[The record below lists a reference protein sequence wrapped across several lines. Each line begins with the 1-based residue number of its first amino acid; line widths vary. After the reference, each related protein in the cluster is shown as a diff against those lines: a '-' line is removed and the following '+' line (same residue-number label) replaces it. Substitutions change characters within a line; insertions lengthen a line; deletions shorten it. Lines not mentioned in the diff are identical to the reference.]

1 MDIIDPFDPQGGI
14 VDPLD
19 AAPPPKRKVGAG
31 EAFARELGGAYAD
44 TGNMLGMAA
53 GGVARIGDTIR
64 NLFTGRDETTA
75 QDWVFKNVV
84 DDITRNAVD
93 YYRLKGDEE
102 YTGTG
107 AQTAAVGGRLAGI
120 IQQAIAASPAG
131 SLSGTGPLL
140 SAAARARAPVEAL
153 KIAAPAIARGGVSA
167 APSFAI
173 PSATTRA
180 QDLIDAGVDEDTVLE
195 SFGVN
200 VAGNTAMGALPVS
213 APGGI
218 FTRALTGAGL
228 NAGAGAATRGAEAE
242 ILGDEY
248 SDLAQQPGDGAALE
262 AGIGAVMAALFG
274 GRGMPSVQRVDDALT
289 GMTDTRNARAQ
300 QLEGFNQAYD
310 NAQEAEAA
318 QAELAKRAAPFMP
331 ILEAHGVKLD
341 DPRARVMI
349 DRLEQRLASQQPQG
363 EQTPIIA
370 GEQAGDAFVADQG
383 ALAGRAE
390 AEARDAGQVTP
401 NRQETLE
408 RTIRS
413 QGLEPDQAEEAF
425 NIANLRQN
433 RADADLATRDEL
445 APDYQAGNAAA
456 TGGRMDAGIR
466 NVTLLDAKFQGKRPI
481 AGEAVTVVGTN
492 GKNVIIED
500 SAGNQREVSASRLS
514 DVQIPANARMA
525 QDFVQRSSEPPR
537 GVGVETMQGEKMPR
551 RSTDRIAG
559 DVIGG
564 RTTPLADPYAPAARP
579 PAGDVTAEQQPR
591 QPRGV
596 NGPRQ
601 GETIDMQEAPRSQK
615 LISAAGKIRE
625 AANETTGA
633 EQRKLLAQAD
643 RMEAQAQKLQATEAK
658 GQPARPDA
666 KQAQAND
673 PLTDRIA
680 GNRDLLQAY
689 LPDMDWSEQG
699 GRIIRDPQTNEVTGR
714 TQWVPRDPD
723 IDAARVSSG
732 ASYNTMRKAVEKA
745 LAGDKL
751 NAKERRTVEAVMDV
765 FDQLRA
771 SSAEYEAAKARE
783 LDAEI
788 PELNRML
795 NEWADDYR
803 STNDEDYTAAENRE
817 EQSAGARA
825 YEPGADDQDIPAAA
839 SRGEDGQGADRQAGR
854 ASGAAEREGAAQ
866 ERPQAEL
873 QREGVD
879 RSGST
884 QSARVQRDVGTEEQR
899 DLLGDNTASRQA
911 AADAERA
918 KDTKRN
924 SGNSDSSDF
933 TLTGSDRPA
942 DQAAARGARDLF
954 DEQPKV
960 RKLQHEMTLDEFVEQ
975 QKDFWR
981 AKGMD
986 ISQYPDDFTPEAMA
1000 QSHLDFIETALEE
1013 GKTVPKDILDRH
1025 DIDPKEHPLAY
1036 ELKTGEKPP
1045 VSKYDAAFEKLDEL
1059 DLDPELKK
1067 SQVRALANQL
1077 LKDGAINEG
1086 DYKGVDAALRDKD
1099 MAAEDALG
1107 ELRNSVLF
1115 NSEVGG
1121 MGKLYSF
1128 PGMLFD
1134 AEMWG
1139 KLAKDAGFATKKL
1152 TQAVQAGL
1160 GWGRDDAAWWIKGIK
1175 RSTDLVTQAKDPR
1188 KREAMGNLARQLGR
1202 NVFQAYGA
1210 RVNTLAELSGSST
1223 FKSLIRNLY
1232 TVAGDRTGS
1241 DLGLEH
1247 RQEVAFASREKA
1259 YVKQLDRLDQ
1269 MIKDGKLTNDV
1280 WPRIA
1285 DMVRNPSRVTKGTP
1299 VGDAALAIRAFF
1311 DDTLKYMRESGVDVG
1326 EVREGYYPR
1335 EFDVSAIQKAPEKFK
1350 KALAQAYTE
1359 NGVSADEA
1367 PLMADDMYASLVVG
1381 RESLFQSAVGKSRAP
1396 FLKGR
1401 VFNKGVDKAEH
1412 PLNQFLISDPRVSL
1426 PSYLQ
1431 RAVRRAEL
1439 SRFMKD
1445 SVEQIIA
1452 DTKGKERSPALQRHI
1467 DAAEDVP
1474 GDSLENWQVI
1484 RQKLLDD
1491 NVHEAAIDELA
1502 DYINTI
1508 TGMKGSTGALAAG
1521 TSWIRTLTTMALL
1534 EKATLSS
1541 LGETLMPAI
1550 RSGNILDLHR
1560 SVATTL
1566 KALIRRNSSD
1576 IKQLTELA
1584 EDLGIVSST
1593 INDVVMAN
1601 RWGGG
1606 DFQSTEQNRILS
1618 NNFRMT
1624 GLTQWTDATRL
1635 SGVRI
1640 GQTFIRR
1647 MAKQAQTGSKLAA
1660 DNLAEL
1666 GVPKAKAKEFAEWL
1680 LKNSD
1685 GLLGADQ
1692 VREAPADMR
1701 QLYMR
1706 ALQKFDYQTIMRPNK
1721 STRPRWASDGIGAMI
1736 FQLQSYNYAFFE
1748 NVWKR
1753 GINNAYE
1760 AVVNPN
1766 RYSNFERLK
1775 LAAPLLMM
1783 PTLVAAQA
1791 AIGELRDALLGDPE
1805 KKKTT
1810 QEKVFTAISRG
1821 VPIAPIDPLF
1831 NVITGAR
1838 FNRTASEVL
1847 AGASLGTLGKAVDAN
1862 VKKYAKNSENTN
1874 TAERAAA
1881 KANYDAFLEPAA
1893 AIVLANLYA
1902 EAPLAAKVAIAGAR
1916 QVAGSGHFRE
1926 EAFVEPMAGPAKQ
1939 RGSSSQSPTY

>member
-1 MDIIDPFDPQGGI
+1 MADIIDPFDPHGGI
-14 VDPLD
+14 VDPFD
-19 AAPPPKRKVGAG
+19 APLPPKRKVGAG
-31 EAFARELGGAYAD
+31 EGFVRELGGAYAD

-93 YYRLKGDEE
+93 YYRLKDDEE
-102 YTGTG
+102 YAGTG

-120 IQQAIAASPAG
+120 IQQAIAASPSGA
-131 SLSGTGPLL
+131 LTGTGPLL
-140 SAAARARAPVEAL
+140 SAAARAGAPLEAV
-153 KIAAPAIARGGVSA
+153 KIAAPAIARGAVGT
-167 APSFAI
+167 APSFAL
-173 PSATTRA
+173 PAATTRA
-180 QDLIDAGVDEDTVLE
+180 QDLIDAGVDGDTVMDT
-195 SFGVN
+195 FGVN
-200 VAGNTAMGALPVS
+200 VAGNTLMGALPVS
-213 APGGI
+213 APGSI
-218 FTRALTGAGL
+218 LTRALTGAGM
-228 NAGAGAATRGAEAE
+228 NAAAGAATRAAEGAA
-242 ILGDEY
+242 LGDEY
-248 SDLAQQPGDGAALE
+248 ADLAQAPDEGLAME
-262 AGIGAVMAALFG
+262 AGLGAVLATLFG
-274 GRGMPSVQRVDDALT
+274 GRGAPAVQRMDDALT
-289 GMTDTRNARAQ
+289 GRTADRANRQQ
-300 QLEGFNQAYD
+300 QLSRFTEAFDNTQA
-310 NAQEAEAA
+310 AQEAEA
-318 QAELAKRAAPFMP
+318 ELAQRAAPFMS
-331 ILEAHGVKLD
+331 ILEANGVKLS
-341 DPRARVMI
+341 DPRARVMV
-349 DRLEQRLASQQPQG
+349 DRLEKRMAAQQSPS
-363 EQTPIIA
+363 EPPPIVA
-370 GEQAGDAFVADQG
+370 GTDPGSAFVADQG

-390 AEARDAGQVTP
+390 AEARDAGQFTP

-445 APDYQAGNAAA
+445 APDYQAGNAAF
-456 TGGRMDAGIR
+456 TGGRFDAGIR
-466 NVTLLDAKFQGKRPI
+466 NVTLLDAKYQGGRPI
-481 AGEAVTVVGTN
+481 AGEAVNVVGTN

-500 SAGNQREVSASRLS
+500 AAGNQREVAANRLS
-514 DVQIPANARMA
+514 DIQIPANARMA
-525 QDFVQRSSEPPR
+525 QDFVRRSSEPPR

-559 DVIGG
+559 DQIGG
-564 RTTPLADPYAPAARP
+564 RTSPLSDPYAPEARP
-579 PAGDVTAEQQPR
+579 PAGDVTVEQQPK
-591 QPRGV
+591 QPRGL
-596 NGPRQ
+596 NAPRA
-601 GETIDMQEAPRSQK
+601 GETIDMEQPRSQK
-615 LISAAGKIRE
+615 LMTAAGKIRE

-633 EQRKLLAQAD
+633 DQRKLLAQAE

-658 GQPARPDA
+658 AKPAGAETKQP
-666 KQAQAND
+666 QAND

-680 GNRDLLQAY
+680 GNRDMLRNY

-699 GRIIRDPQTNEVTGR
+699 GRIIRDPQSGEVTGR

-723 IDAARVSSG
+723 MDAARVASG
-732 ASYNTMRKAVEKA
+732 ASYSAMRKAVEKA
-745 LAGDKL
+745 LAGEKL

-771 SSAEYEAAKARE
+771 ASAEYEAAKAADLE
-783 LDAEI
+783 AEI

-795 NEWADDYR
+795 NEWADDNR
-803 STNDEDYTAAENRE
+803 SLNDEDYTAAENRE
-817 EQSAGARA
+817 GQPAGARP
-825 YEPGADDQDIPAAA
+825 YEPGADDQDIPASDAGRQNEQA
-839 SRGEDGQGADRQAGR
+839 TDRQAGR
-854 ASGAAEREGAAQ
+854 AGGAAEREGAAQ

-879 RSGST
+879 RSRSGEGDG
-884 QSARVQRDVGTEEQR
+884 VQRGVGTGEQR
-899 DLLGDNTASRQA
+899 DLLGDDTVNRQA

-918 KDTKRN
+918 KDAKRN

-933 TLTGSDRPA
+933 TLTGSDRDA

-954 DEQPKV
+954 EQQRKPK
-960 RKLQHEMTLDEFVEQ
+960 KEPHEATLDEFVEQ

-981 AKGMD
+981 AKKLD
-986 ISQYPDDFTPEAMA
+986 INEYADEFTPEAMA
-1000 QSHLDFIETALEE
+1000 LSHLDFIETALEE
-1013 GKTVPKDILDRH
+1013 GKAVPKSILDTH
-1025 DIDPKEHPLAY
+1025 QIDPKEHPLAY
-1036 ELKTGEKPP
+1036 ELKTGQKPP
-1045 VSKYDAAFEKLDEL
+1045 VSKFDAAFEKLDDL

-1067 SQVRALANQL
+1067 SQVRALANKL
-1077 LKDGAINEG
+1077 LKDGTISEG
-1086 DYKGVDAALRDKD
+1086 DYKEIDTVLRDKD

-1107 ELRNSVLF
+1107 ELRNSVQF
-1115 NSEVGG
+1115 NSE
-1121 MGKLYSF
+1121 MSNSGKLYSF

-1134 AEMWG
+1134 PDLWAR
-1139 KLAKDAGFATKKL
+1139 LAKDAGFATKKL
-1152 TQAVQAGL
+1152 TKAVSDGF

-1188 KREAMGNLARQLGR
+1188 KREAMGSLARQLGR
-1202 NVFQAYGA
+1202 NVFQAYGS
-1210 RVNTLAELSGSST
+1210 RVNTLADLSGSDT
-1223 FKSLIRNLY
+1223 FKKMIRNLY
-1232 TVAGDRTGS
+1232 TVAGDRSGS

-1259 YVKQLDRLDQ
+1259 YVKQIDRLDQ

-1285 DMVRNPSRVTKGTP
+1285 DMVRNPSRVTAGTP
-1299 VGDAALAIRAFF
+1299 VGDAALAIRKFF

-1326 EVREGYYPR
+1326 EVRDGYYPR

-1350 KALAQAYTE
+1350 KALTQAYIE
-1359 NGVSADEA
+1359 NGVSAQEA
-1367 PLMADDMYASLVVG
+1367 PLMADDMYASLIVG

-1401 VFNKGVDKAEH
+1401 VFSKSVDKAEH

-1439 SRFMKD
+1439 SRFMKE
-1445 SVEQIIA
+1445 SVEQIVA
-1452 DTKGKERSPALQRHI
+1452 DTKGKDRSPALQRHI
-1467 DAAEDVP
+1467 DAAKDVP

-1491 NVHEAAIDELA
+1491 DVHEAAIDELA
-1502 DYINTI
+1502 DYVNTI
-1508 TGMKGSTGALAAG
+1508 TGMKGSSGALAAG
-1521 TSWIRTLTTMALL
+1521 TSWIRMLTTMALL

-1560 SVATTL
+1560 SVGTTL

-1584 EDLGIVSST
+1584 EDLGIISST

-1606 DFQSTEQNRILS
+1606 EFHNVEQNRILS

-1647 MAKQAQTGSKLAA
+1647 MVKQAQKGSKLAT

-1666 GVPKAKAKEFAEWL
+1666 GIPKDKAKDFAEWL

-1685 GLLGADQ
+1685 GLLDAGQLQD
-1692 VREAPADMR
+1692 APAEMR

-1706 ALQKFDYQTIMRPNK
+1706 AMQKFDYQTIMRPNK
-1721 STRPRWASDGIGAMI
+1721 SSRPRWASDGIGAMI

-1760 AVVNPN
+1760 AITNPN
-1766 RYSNFERLK
+1766 QYTNIERLK

-1821 VPIAPIDPLF
+1821 VPVAPIDPLF
-1831 NVITGAR
+1831 NVVTGAR

-1847 AGASLGTLGKAVDAN
+1847 AGASLGTVGKAVDAN
-1862 VKKYAKNSENTN
+1862 VKKFAKNSENTN

-1881 KANYDAFLEPAA
+1881 KANYDAFVEPVA
-1893 AIVLANLYA
+1893 AIVLANMYA
-1902 EAPLAAKVAIAGAR
+1902 EAPLPAKLAIAGAR
-1916 QVAGSGHFRE
+1916 QVAGSGRFRE
-1926 EAFVEPMAGPAKQ
+1926 EAFIEPLAGPPKK
-1939 RGSSSQSPTY
+1939 RGESEQAPAY